1 MAEEINVNINVKGA
15 SDGGKKIDK
24 LGSNIKKSTKDA
36 DNLSSSLTDAWGEVS
51 ILGTSL
57 GSVKKAFGAT
67 ALTAK
72 KMFVSIK
79 MGLISTGIGAFVVA
93 IGSLLTYFA
102 QTKDGAEILEKTLTT
117 LGAGIKV
124 ITDRIAGF
132 GRGIMKVFKGDFK
145 GAAKDMTNS
154 LKGIGKEIIE
164 EIKLANDLAD
174 ATIRIRDSQREL
186 NVETAQRRAEVE
198 ALKLIAEDLSKDEET
213 RLNAARQAFQIEQ
226 DLLDKR
232 VDNAE
237 EELRIQQ
244 ERMAMGENTAEDLD
258 KEAEL
263 LIAVAN
269 LRQESGTKQI
279 ELNNKINGIVREIAA
294 TEKASHD
301 ERMRQ
306 AAEEKKISQDKIKSS
321 QDVLD
326 SIRRSLLSENQLRDE
341 DANTKRTNAE
351 NAAKTLLNETIA
363 NNNALLG
370 EQENMT
376 SQLIEKNQEAETIYA
391 QQMQQILQLFYQE
404 TEAFTVTVDATR
416 DKLLADLENM
426 GYTLD
431 EVSELTNEQ
440 MAELLAD
447 NADLQQQLQDS
458 FFQSVDSIQSLV
470 DSISQI
476 QQTNAQ
482 ENIAALDAELEAG
495 NISQEEYEE
504 RRMEIEEESQRRQ
517 RRAAMIQ
524 ILIDTAMAV
533 AGAIKQ
539 AQAVPFPANLG
550 AMIAGVGAVMAGIAN
565 ARATLS
571 EAGETGGGSLDS
583 GGLDGG
589 GGGSEEGVEDL
600 VTSMIPSQLIENLSG
615 ADTSQPLQAYVIE
628 NDISN
633 AQSLQEELETQ
644 ATL

>member
-15 SDGGKKIDK
+15 SDGGKKMDK
-24 LGSNIKKSTKDA
+24 LGSDIKKSKQEA
-36 DNLSSSLTDAWGEVS
+36 DSLSSSLTDAWGEVN
-51 ILGTSL
+51 ILGTNL
-57 GSVKKAFGAT
+57 GSVQKAFVAT
-67 ALTAK
+67 AGTAK
-72 KMFVSIK
+72 KMFASIK
-79 MGLISTGIGAFVVA
+79 VGLISTGIGAFVVA
-93 IGSLLTYFA
+93 IGSLVTYFT
-102 QTKDGAEILEKTLTT
+102 QTKDGAEILEKVLTS

-124 ITDRIAGF
+124 VTDRIAGF
-132 GRGIMKVFKGDFK
+132 GRGVMKVFKGDFK

-154 LKGIGKEIIE
+154 LKGIGKEIKE

-213 RLNAARQAFQIEQ
+213 RLNAAREAFQIEQ

-232 VDNAE
+232 VENAE

-244 ERMAMGENTAEDLD
+244 EKMAMGENTAADLD
-258 KEAEL
+258 REAEL

-279 ELNNKINGIVREIAA
+279 ELNNKINSIVREIAA
-294 TEKASHD
+294 TEKASHE

-306 AAEEKKISQDKIKSS
+306 AAEEQKISQDKIKSS
-321 QDVLD
+321 QDVLNEV
-326 SIRRSLLSENQLRDE
+326 RRSLLTENELRDE
-341 DANTKRTNAE
+341 DANTKRTNAQT
-351 NAAKTLLNETIA
+351 AAQTLLNETRA
-363 NNNALLG
+363 NNQKLLD
-370 EQENMT
+370 EQT
-376 SQLIEKNQEAETIYA
+376 ITQAQLIEKNQEAETLYA
-391 QQMQQILQLFYQE
+391 QQMRQIMELFNQE

-416 DKLLADLENM
+416 DKLLAELQAM

-431 EVSELTNEQ
+431 EVGEYTAEE
-440 MAELLAD
+440 MAQLLAE
-447 NADLQQQLQDS
+447 NAEFQQQLQDS
-458 FFQSVDSIQSLV
+458 FFQSVDSIQGML

-504 RRMEIEEESQRRQ
+504 RRMEIEEESLRRQ

-539 AQAVPFPANLG
+539 AQSVPFPANLG
-550 AMIAGVGAVMAGIAN
+550 AIIAGVGAVMAGIAN

-571 EAGETGGGSLDS
+571 EAGETGGNDT
-583 GGLDGG
+583 GGDFGG
-589 GGGSEEGVEDL
+589 GGGGGAEEGVEDL

-633 AQSLQEELETQ
+633 AQSLQEELENQ

>member
-15 SDGGKKIDK
+15 SDGGKKMDK
-24 LGSNIKKSTKDA
+24 LGSDIKKSKQEA
-36 DNLSSSLTDAWGEVS
+36 DSLSSSLTDAWGEAN
-51 ILGTSL
+51 ILGTNL
-57 GSVKKAFGAT
+57 GSVQKAFVAT
-67 ALTAK
+67 TGTAK
-72 KMFVSIK
+72 KMFASIK
-79 MGLISTGIGAFVVA
+79 LGLISTGIGAFVVA

-102 QTKDGAEILEKTLTT
+102 QTKDGAEILEKVLTS

-124 ITDRIAGF
+124 VTDRIAGF
-132 GRGIMKVFKGDFK
+132 GRGVMKVFKGDFK
-145 GAAKDMTNS
+145 GAAKDMTDS
-154 LKGIGKEIIE
+154 LKGIGKEIKE
-164 EIKLANDLAD
+164 EVKLANDLAD

-213 RLNAARQAFQIEQ
+213 RLNAAREAFQIEQ

-232 VDNAE
+232 VENAE

-244 ERMAMGENTAEDLD
+244 EKMAMGENTAADLD
-258 KEAEL
+258 REAEL

-279 ELNNKINGIVREIAA
+279 ELNNKINSIVREIAA
-294 TEKASHD
+294 TEKANHD

-306 AAEEKKISQDKIKSS
+306 AAEEQKIAQDKIKSS

-326 SIRRSLLSENQLRDE
+326 SVRRSLLTENELRDE
-341 DANTKRTNAE
+341 DAMRKRTNAE
-351 NAAKTLLNETIA
+351 TAAKTLLDQTIA

-376 SQLIEKNQEAETIYA
+376 SQLIEKNQEAETLYA
-391 QQMQQILQLFYQE
+391 QQMRQIMELFEKE
-404 TEAFTVTVDATR
+404 TQTFTVTVDATR
-416 DKLLADLENM
+416 DKLLADLQAM

-431 EVSELTNEQ
+431 EVGEYTNEQ
-440 MAELLAD
+440 MAELLVE
-447 NADLQQQLQDS
+447 NAEFQQQLQDG
-458 FFQSVDSIQSLV
+458 FFQSVNAIQGML

-482 ENIAALDAELEAG
+482 ESISALDAELEAG

-504 RRMEIEEESQRRQ
+504 RRLEIEEEANRQ
-517 RRAAMIQ
+517 RKRAAMAQ
-524 ILIDTAMAV
+524 ILIDTAIAV

-550 AMIAGVGAVMAGIAN
+550 AILTGVGAVIAGVAS
-565 ARATLS
+565 ARATLA
-571 EAGETGGGSLDS
+571 EANV
-583 GGLDGG
+583 GG
-589 GGGSEEGVEDL
+589 GGGGGGGGGEDEVVSETFSEDN
-600 VTSMIPSQLIENLSG
+600 VQSMIPSQLTENLVGAG
-615 ADTSQPLQAYVIE
+615 ADTALQAYVIE

-633 AQSLQEELETQ
+633 AQALQEELENQ

>member
-15 SDGGKKIDK
+15 SDGGKKMDK
-24 LGSNIKKSTKDA
+24 LGSDIKKSKQEA
-36 DNLSSSLTDAWGEVS
+36 DSLSSSLTDAWGEVN
-51 ILGTSL
+51 ILGTNL
-57 GSVKKAFGAT
+57 GSVQKAFVAT
-67 ALTAK
+67 AGTAK
-72 KMFVSIK
+72 KMFASIK
-79 MGLISTGIGAFVVA
+79 VGLISTGIGAFVVA
-93 IGSLLTYFA
+93 IGSLVTYFT
-102 QTKDGAEILEKTLTT
+102 QTKDGAEILEKVLTS

-124 ITDRIAGF
+124 VTDRIAGF
-132 GRGIMKVFKGDFK
+132 GRGVMKVFKGDFK

-154 LKGIGKEIIE
+154 LKGIGKEIKE

-213 RLNAARQAFQIEQ
+213 RLNAAREAFQIEQ

-232 VDNAE
+232 VENAE

-244 ERMAMGENTAEDLD
+244 EKMAMGENTAADLD
-258 KEAEL
+258 REAEL

-279 ELNNKINGIVREIAA
+279 ELNNKINSIVREIAA
-294 TEKASHD
+294 TEKANHE

-306 AAEEKKISQDKIKSS
+306 AAEEQKISQDKIKSS
-321 QDVLD
+321 QDVLNEV
-326 SIRRSLLSENQLRDE
+326 RRSLLTENELRDE
-341 DANTKRTNAE
+341 DANTKRTNAQT
-351 NAAKTLLNETIA
+351 AAQTLLNETRA
-363 NNNALLG
+363 NNQKLLD
-370 EQENMT
+370 EQT
-376 SQLIEKNQEAETIYA
+376 ITQAQLIEKNQEAETLYA
-391 QQMQQILQLFYQE
+391 QQMRQIMELFNQE

-416 DKLLADLENM
+416 DKLLAELQAM

-431 EVSELTNEQ
+431 EVGEYTAEE
-440 MAELLAD
+440 MAQLLAE
-447 NADLQQQLQDS
+447 NAEFQQQLQDS
-458 FFQSVDSIQSLV
+458 FFQSVDSIQGML

-504 RRMEIEEESQRRQ
+504 RRMEIEEESLRRQ

-539 AQAVPFPANLG
+539 AQSVPFPANLG
-550 AMIAGVGAVMAGIAN
+550 AIIAGVGAVMAGIAN

-571 EAGETGGGSLDS
+571 EAGETGGNDT
-583 GGLDGG
+583 GGDFGG
-589 GGGSEEGVEDL
+589 GGGGGAEEGVEDL

-615 ADTSQPLQAYVIE
+615 SETSQPLQAYVIE

-633 AQSLQEELETQ
+633 AQSLQEELENQ

>member
-1 MAEEINVNINVKGA
+1 MSEEINININVKGA

-57 GSVKKAFGAT
+57 GSVQKAFVAT
-67 ALTAK
+67 AGTAK

-132 GRGIMKVFKGDFK
+132 GRAVIKVFKGDFK

-213 RLNAARQAFQIEQ
+213 RLNAAKEAFQIEQ

-232 VDNAE
+232 VNNAE

-258 KEAEL
+258 KEAQL
-263 LIAVAN
+263 LINVAN

-306 AAEEKKISQDKIKSS
+306 AAEENKISQDKIKSS

-341 DANTKRTNAE
+341 DATRKRTNAE
-351 NAAKTLLNETIA
+351 TAAKTLLDETRT
-363 NNNALLG
+363 NNQKLLD
-370 EQENMT
+370 EQT
-376 SQLIEKNQEAETIYA
+376 ITQAQLIEKNQEAETIYG
-391 QQMQQILQLFYQE
+391 QQMSQILQLFYQE

-431 EVSELTNEQ
+431 EVGELTNEQ

-458 FFQSVDSIQSLV
+458 FSGSVDAIQGMLS
-470 DSISQI
+470 SISQI

-495 NISQEEYEE
+495 NISQEDYED
-504 RRMEIEEESQRRQ
+504 RRLEIEEEANRQ
-517 RRAAMIQ
+517 RKRAAMAQ
-524 ILIDTAMAV
+524 ILIDTAIAV

-539 AQAVPFPANLG
+539 AQSVGFPANLG
-550 AMIAGVGAVMAGIAN
+550 AILSGVGAVLAGVAS
-565 ARATLS
+565 ARATLA
-571 EAGETGGGSLDS
+571 EANV
-583 GGLDGG
+583 GG
-589 GGGSEEGVEDL
+589 GGGGGGGGGEDEVVSEVFAEDN
-600 VTSMIPSQLIENLSG
+600 VQSMIPSQLTENLVG
-615 ADTSQPLQAYVIE
+615 AGSDTALQAYVIE

-633 AQSLQEELETQ
+633 AQALQEELETQ

>member
-15 SDGGKKIDK
+15 SDGGKKMDK
-24 LGSNIKKSTKDA
+24 LGSDIKKSKQEA
-36 DNLSSSLTDAWGEVS
+36 DSLSSSLTDAWGEVN
-51 ILGTSL
+51 ILGTNL
-57 GSVKKAFGAT
+57 GSVQKAFVAT
-67 ALTAK
+67 AGTAK
-72 KMFVSIK
+72 KMFASIK
-79 MGLISTGIGAFVVA
+79 VGLISTGIGAFVVA
-93 IGSLLTYFA
+93 IGSLVTYFT
-102 QTKDGAEILEKTLTT
+102 QTKDGAEILEKVLTS

-124 ITDRIAGF
+124 VTDRIAGF
-132 GRGIMKVFKGDFK
+132 GRGVMKVFKGDFK

-154 LKGIGKEIIE
+154 LKGIGKEIKE

-213 RLNAARQAFQIEQ
+213 RLNAAREAFQIEQ

-232 VDNAE
+232 VENAE

-244 ERMAMGENTAEDLD
+244 EKMAMGENTAADLD
-258 KEAEL
+258 REAEL

-279 ELNNKINGIVREIAA
+279 ELNNKINSIVREIAA
-294 TEKASHD
+294 TEKANHE

-306 AAEEKKISQDKIKSS
+306 AAEEQKISQDKIKSS
-321 QDVLD
+321 QDVLNEV
-326 SIRRSLLSENQLRDE
+326 RRSLLTENELRDE
-341 DANTKRTNAE
+341 DANKKRTNAQT
-351 NAAKTLLNETIA
+351 AAQTLLNETRA
-363 NNNALLG
+363 NNQKLLD
-370 EQENMT
+370 EQT
-376 SQLIEKNQEAETIYA
+376 ITQAQLIEKNQEAETLYA
-391 QQMQQILQLFYQE
+391 QQMRQIMELFNQE

-416 DKLLADLENM
+416 DKLLAELQAM

-431 EVSELTNEQ
+431 EVGEYTAEE
-440 MAELLAD
+440 MAQLLAE
-447 NADLQQQLQDS
+447 NAEFQQQLQDS
-458 FFQSVDSIQSLV
+458 FFQSVDSIQGML

-504 RRMEIEEESQRRQ
+504 RRMEIEEESLRRQ

-539 AQAVPFPANLG
+539 AQSVPFPANLG
-550 AMIAGVGAVMAGIAN
+550 AIIAGVGAVMAGIAN

-571 EAGETGGGSLDS
+571 EAGETGGNDT
-583 GGLDGG
+583 GGDFGG
-589 GGGSEEGVEDL
+589 GGGGGAEEGVEDL

-615 ADTSQPLQAYVIE
+615 ADTS
-628 NDISN
+628 
-633 AQSLQEELETQ
+633 
-644 ATL
+644 

>member
-15 SDGGKKIDK
+15 SDGGKKMDK
-24 LGSNIKKSTKDA
+24 LGSDIKKSKKEA
-36 DNLSSSLTDAWGEVS
+36 DSLSSSLTDAWGEVD
-51 ILGTSL
+51 ILGTNL
-57 GSVKKAFGAT
+57 GSVQKAFVAT
-67 ALTAK
+67 TGTAK
-72 KMFVSIK
+72 KMFKSIYV
-79 MGLISTGIGAFVVA
+79 GLLSTGIGAFVLA
-93 IGSLLTYFA
+93 IGSLVTYFT
-102 QTKDGAEILEKTLTT
+102 QTKDGAEILEKVLTS

-124 ITDRIAGF
+124 VTDRIAGF
-132 GRGIMKVFKGDFK
+132 GRGVMKVFKGDFK
-145 GAAKDMTNS
+145 GAAKDMTDS
-154 LKGIGKEIIE
+154 LKGIGKEIKE

-213 RLNAARQAFQIEQ
+213 RLNAARAAFQIEQ

-232 VDNAE
+232 VENAE

-244 ERMAMGENTAEDLD
+244 EKMAMGENTAADLD
-258 KEAEL
+258 REAEL

-294 TEKASHD
+294 TEKANHD

-306 AAEEKKISQDKIKSS
+306 AAEEQKISQDKIKSS

-326 SIRRSLLSENQLRDE
+326 EVRRSLLTETQLRDE
-341 DANTKRTNAE
+341 DAMRKRTNAE
-351 NAAKTLLNETIA
+351 TAAKTLLDQTIA

-376 SQLIEKNQEAETIYA
+376 SQLIEKNQEAETLYA
-391 QQMQQILQLFYQE
+391 QQMRQIMELFNQE
-404 TEAFTVTVDATR
+404 TQAFTVTVDATR
-416 DKLLADLENM
+416 DKLLAELQAM

-431 EVSELTNEQ
+431 EVGEYTNEQ
-440 MAELLAD
+440 MAELLVE
-447 NADLQQQLQDS
+447 NAEFQQQLQDG
-458 FFQSVDSIQSLV
+458 FFQSVNAIQGML

-482 ENIAALDAELEAG
+482 ESISALDAELEAG

-504 RRMEIEEESQRRQ
+504 RRLEIEEEANRQ
-517 RRAAMIQ
+517 RKRAAMAQ
-524 ILIDTAMAV
+524 ILIDTAIAV

-550 AMIAGVGAVMAGIAN
+550 AILTGVGAVIAGVAS
-565 ARATLS
+565 ARATLA
-571 EAGETGGGSLDS
+571 EANV
-583 GGLDGG
+583 GG
-589 GGGSEEGVEDL
+589 GGGGGGGGGEDEVVSETFSEDN
-600 VTSMIPSQLIENLSG
+600 VQSMIPSQLTENLVG
-615 ADTSQPLQAYVIE
+615 AGTDTALQAYVIE

-633 AQSLQEELETQ
+633 AQALQEELENQ

>member
-15 SDGGKKIDK
+15 SDGGKKMDK
-24 LGSNIKKSTKDA
+24 LGSDIKKSKKEA
-36 DNLSSSLTDAWGEVS
+36 DSLSSSLTDAWGEVD
-51 ILGTSL
+51 ILGTNL
-57 GSVKKAFGAT
+57 GSVQKAFVAT
-67 ALTAK
+67 TGTAK
-72 KMFVSIK
+72 KMFKSIYV
-79 MGLISTGIGAFVVA
+79 GLLSTGIGAFVLA
-93 IGSLLTYFA
+93 IGSLVTYFT
-102 QTKDGAEILEKTLTT
+102 QTKDGAEILEKVLTS

-124 ITDRIAGF
+124 VTDRIAGF
-132 GRGIMKVFKGDFK
+132 GRGVMKVFKGDFK
-145 GAAKDMTNS
+145 GAAKDMTDS
-154 LKGIGKEIIE
+154 LKGIGKEIKE

-232 VDNAE
+232 VENAE

-244 ERMAMGENTAEDLD
+244 EKMAMGENTAADLD
-258 KEAEL
+258 REAEL

-294 TEKASHD
+294 TEKANHD

-306 AAEEKKISQDKIKSS
+306 AAEEQKISQDKIKSS

-326 SIRRSLLSENQLRDE
+326 EVRRSLLTETQLRDE
-341 DANTKRTNAE
+341 DAMRKRTNAE
-351 NAAKTLLNETIA
+351 TAAKTLLDQTIA

-376 SQLIEKNQEAETIYA
+376 SQLIEKNQEAETLYA
-391 QQMQQILQLFYQE
+391 QQMRQIMELFNQE
-404 TEAFTVTVDATR
+404 TQAFTVTVDATR
-416 DKLLADLENM
+416 DKLLAELQAM

-431 EVSELTNEQ
+431 EVGEYTNEQ
-440 MAELLAD
+440 MAELLVE
-447 NADLQQQLQDS
+447 NAEFQQQLQDG
-458 FFQSVDSIQSLV
+458 FFQSVNAIQGML

-482 ENIAALDAELEAG
+482 ESISALDAELEAG

-504 RRMEIEEESQRRQ
+504 RRLEIEEEANRQ
-517 RRAAMIQ
+517 RKRAAMAQ
-524 ILIDTAMAV
+524 ILIDTAIAV

-550 AMIAGVGAVMAGIAN
+550 AILTGVGAVIAGVAS
-565 ARATLS
+565 ARATLA
-571 EAGETGGGSLDS
+571 EANV
-583 GGLDGG
+583 GG
-589 GGGSEEGVEDL
+589 GGGGGGGGGEDEVVSETFSEDN
-600 VTSMIPSQLIENLSG
+600 VQSMIPSQLTENLVG
-615 ADTSQPLQAYVIE
+615 AGTDTALQAYVIE

-633 AQSLQEELETQ
+633 AQALQEELENQ

>member
-1 MAEEINVNINVKGA
+1 MSEEINININVKGA

-57 GSVKKAFGAT
+57 GSVQKAFVAT
-67 ALTAK
+67 AGTAK

-132 GRGIMKVFKGDFK
+132 GRGVMKVFKGDFK

-213 RLNAARQAFQIEQ
+213 RLNAAKEAFQIEQ

-232 VDNAE
+232 VNNAE

-258 KEAEL
+258 KEAQL
-263 LIAVAN
+263 LINVAN

-306 AAEEKKISQDKIKSS
+306 AAEENKISQDKIKSS

-326 SIRRSLLSENQLRDE
+326 SIRRSLLSENQHRDE
-341 DANTKRTNAE
+341 DATRKRTNAE
-351 NAAKTLLNETIA
+351 TAAKTLLDETRT
-363 NNNALLG
+363 NNQKLLD
-370 EQENMT
+370 EQT
-376 SQLIEKNQEAETIYA
+376 ITQAQLIEKNQEAETIYG
-391 QQMQQILQLFYQE
+391 QQMSQILQLFYQE

-431 EVSELTNEQ
+431 EVGELTNEQ

-458 FFQSVDSIQSLV
+458 FSGSVDAIQGMLS
-470 DSISQI
+470 SISQI

-495 NISQEEYEE
+495 NISQEDYED
-504 RRMEIEEESQRRQ
+504 RRLEIEEEANRQ
-517 RRAAMIQ
+517 RKRAAMAQ
-524 ILIDTAMAV
+524 ILIDTAIAV

-550 AMIAGVGAVMAGIAN
+550 AILSGVGAVLAGVAS
-565 ARATLS
+565 ARATLA
-571 EAGETGGGSLDS
+571 EASV
-583 GGLDGG
+583 GG
-589 GGGSEEGVEDL
+589 GGGGGGGGGEDEVVSEVFAEDN
-600 VTSMIPSQLIENLSG
+600 VQSMIPSQLTENLVG
-615 ADTSQPLQAYVIE
+615 AGSDTALQAYVIE

-633 AQSLQEELETQ
+633 AQALQEELETQ